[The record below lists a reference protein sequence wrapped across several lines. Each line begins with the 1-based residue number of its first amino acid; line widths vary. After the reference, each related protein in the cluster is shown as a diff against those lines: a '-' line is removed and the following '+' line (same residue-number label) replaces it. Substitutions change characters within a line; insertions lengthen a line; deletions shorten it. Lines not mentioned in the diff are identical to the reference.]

1 VDFSTLAAVTSWASR
16 RYRLEPGG
24 RQRPGPP
31 GRTGD
36 RALFAICG
44 LASLLAVA
52 TLAGIAYQVIH
63 HATPAIS
70 RFGLG
75 FIGHT
80 TWAPNFRIFGAGALL
95 YGTVVSSLVAL
106 LIATPLGIAIAL
118 YLAMIAPPAVR
129 AFVGPLI
136 EMLAAIPSIILGFWG
151 VIVFAPFIQKHVEPF
166 LHGVLGFIPLF
177 GPPQTTGLSLFT
189 AGLVLTVMVLPI
201 IASLSRD
208 LFLTVPQEL
217 KDGAAA
223 LGATRWET
231 IRGVVLPTTAPGV
244 AAATLLG
251 LGRALGEAIAVL
263 LVAGDLV
270 QIHFSL
276 FFSGSTMASLIATQF
291 PAPVNTLH
299 VAAMFYVALVL
310 LAIGLIT
317 SVLARVIA
325 GRFDVNR
332 TLAR

>member
-1 VDFSTLAAVTSWASR
+1 V
-16 RYRLEPGG
+16 
-24 RQRPGPP
+24 
-31 GRTGD
+31 
-36 RALFAICG
+36 LFAICA

-52 TLAGIAYQVIH
+52 TLAGIVYQVIH
-63 HATPAIS
+63 HAMPAIS

-80 TWAPNFRIFGAGALL
+80 TWAPNFKIFGAAALL

-106 LIATPLGIAIAL
+106 VIATPLGIAIAL

-129 AFVGPLI
+129 AVVGPLI

-166 LHGVLGFIPLF
+166 LHGVLGFIPVF
-177 GPPQTTGLSLFT
+177 GSPQTTGLSLFT

-217 KDGAAA
+217 TDGAAA

-231 IRGVVLPTTAPGV
+231 IRGVVLPTTVSGV

-270 QIHFSL
+270 QIHVSL

-299 VAAMFYVALVL
+299 VAAMFYIALVL